1 MYRQTVS
8 TWFYKWNTQGIIR
21 LVDRPGRVRPFTLT
35 EEQKTIALQHIK
47 ESPRSLNK
55 VIADLGKEFDLSIS
69 LDILESF
76 DWFTDQIEKPTTIII
91 DNASIHT
98 SDEFNSHIEGWEK
111 KDLKVYR
118 LPTYSPELNIIEIV
132 WRKIKYD
139 WLPFDAYKSFADLKR
154 ELFDVLANIGIS
166 YNVDF
171 S

>member
-1 MYRQTVS
+1 M
-8 TWFYKWNTQGIIR
+8 
-21 LVDRPGRVRPFTLT
+21 
-35 EEQKTIALQHIK
+35 E
-47 ESPRSLNK
+47 
-55 VIADLGKEFDLSIS
+55 IS
-69 LDILESF
+69 LSF
-76 DWFTDQIEKPTTIII
+76 QRFSGQHTADFCRFLVSRRNKECLRYLAGRFAEQIEKPTTIII